1 MDSDSRTIIQNLN
14 HFKLRFNHAKFHS
27 KKNND
32 LKTRNKLFHI
42 KIDSNYL
49 NTNCNNHHT
58 IDNNQSHRNNI
69 TIIGNKKNSPLPFK
83 LPVFNINLPKNTNE
97 LLYASKKPKFPI
109 ESIENKKK
117 INFNDVKQ
125 LMDRNKSFNKFKKL
139 KKTLEINSRF
149 NQPKITDK
157 NNNNFFYND
166 NTVIDKRLVNNY
178 FSYQNFNESVDSN
191 DKISRIITKN
201 NTIDNI
207 SILPSKNEKRNFHL
221 IEKNENNNL
230 FIKRLK
236 VNKSIDANRIAHNKK
251 VKLPSLQPKISNF
264 NEILSKRNMK
274 KLLQIKVSNLIT
286 KANNSTKRNKKLIRN
301 ESYLNFK
308 ECKKVMDKKKSKI
321 ITINENIPSE
331 CQSESD
337 INDIKDNENKKEND
351 ITDYLEIIKKLEF
364 RNEELINLD
373 IFDVNNNNLYDEYD
387 YKFEVYFK
395 EKYSRKNKK

>member
-1 MDSDSRTIIQNLN
+1 
-14 HFKLRFNHAKFHS
+14 
-27 KKNND
+27 
-32 LKTRNKLFHI
+32 
-42 KIDSNYL
+42 
-49 NTNCNNHHT
+49 
-58 IDNNQSHRNNI
+58 
-69 TIIGNKKNSPLPFK
+69 
-83 LPVFNINLPKNTNE
+83 
-97 LLYASKKPKFPI
+97 
-109 ESIENKKK
+109 
-117 INFNDVKQ
+117 
-125 LMDRNKSFNKFKKL
+125 
-139 KKTLEINSRF
+139 
-149 NQPKITDK
+149 
-157 NNNNFFYND
+157 
-166 NTVIDKRLVNNY
+166 
-178 FSYQNFNESVDSN
+178 
-191 DKISRIITKN
+191 
-201 NTIDNI
+201 
-207 SILPSKNEKRNFHL
+207 
-221 IEKNENNNL
+221 
-230 FIKRLK
+230 
-236 VNKSIDANRIAHNKK
+236 
-251 VKLPSLQPKISNF
+251 
-264 NEILSKRNMK
+264 MK